1 MTDTMKL
8 LDDFGAAFNRHD
20 LDAIM
25 EMMTDD
31 CVFLA
36 TTGEGVEGTRFEGKE
51 AVRAAFAK
59 VIETWPDAQWN
70 DARHFASGDQAC
82 TEWRFTCTLPNGT
95 KVEKFGCDLFHL
107 RDGKIHVKNSLRKQ
121 MPG

>member
-1 MTDTMKL
+1 MSDTIRM
-8 LDDFGAAFNRHD
+8 LDAFGEAFNRHD

-25 EMMTDD
+25 EMMTED

-36 TTGEGVEGTRFEGKE
+36 SGGQGVEGARFEGQG

-59 VIETWPDAQWN
+59 VFETFPDAQWN
-70 DARHFASGDQAC
+70 DARHFASGERAC
-82 TEWRFTCTLPNGT
+82 SEWRFTCTQPDSQA
-95 KVEKFGCDLFHL
+95 VEKFGCDLFHI
-107 RDGKIHVKNSLRKQ
+107 RDGKVHIKNTLRKQ